1 VDEVK
6 VNELIT
12 KALEDTVWSAFSQ
25 AAIDR
30 VAKKNSTKVHFIP
43 VGVRV
48 FSGVVQ
54 SLNIRYGNF
63 IQALMA
69 KLVEQEK
76 SLTLHEL
83 SGKKVDFRVSG
94 NVNIE
99 VDTYMGIRKQGSESG
114 LNSDYQNF
122 RKKWES
128 SEKVEKLI
136 KAPNDV
142 DLLFT
147 DKNNQLVYVELKFND
162 DHDTGKHPDI
172 YRKVLK
178 TGLAIEQMVSKPV
191 LPCVYYFN
199 AGQRN
204 LVSYLP
210 AAQRFS
216 GSEFFEKFLTVDY
229 SLVSNRLKQLS
240 ETEAVK
246 ARFQALADSVLFD

>member
-1 VDEVK
+1 MDEAR
-6 VNELIT
+6 VNELI
-12 KALEDTVWSAFSQ
+12 KQALEDTVWSAFSQ
-25 AAIDR
+25 DAIDR

-54 SLNIRYGNF
+54 ALNIRYGNF
-63 IQALMA
+63 IQALMG
-69 KLVEQEK
+69 KLVEHEH

-83 SGKKVDFRVSG
+83 SGKKVDFHVSG

-99 VDTYMGIRKQGSESG
+99 VDSYMGVRKQGSESS

-122 RKKWES
+122 RKRWGSAAKA
-128 SEKVEKLI
+128 EKLL

-178 TGLAIEQMVSKPV
+178 TGLAIEQLLSKPV

-199 AGQRN
+199 PGQRK

-210 AAQRFS
+210 ESQRFS
-216 GSEFFEKFLTVDY
+216 GSEFFEKYLTVDY
-229 SLVSNRLKQLS
+229 SLVANRLMHLS
-240 ETEAVK
+240 ETDEVK
-246 ARFQALADSVLFD
+246 ARFQALADSVLLG

>member
-1 VDEVK
+1 MDEAK
-6 VNELIT
+6 VNELIRQ
-12 KALEDTVWSAFSQ
+12 ALEDTVWSAFSQ
-25 AAIDR
+25 DAIDR

-63 IQALMA
+63 IQALIGN
-69 KLVEQEK
+69 LVEQEN

-83 SGKKVDFRVSG
+83 SGKKFDFRVSG

-99 VDTYMGIRKQGSESG
+99 VDNYMAVRKQGSESS
-114 LNSDYQNF
+114 LNSDYQDF
-122 RKKWES
+122 RRKWES
-128 SEKVEKLI
+128 ADKVEKLI

-147 DKNNQLVYVELKFND
+147 DKNNQLTYVELKFND

-178 TGLAIEQMVSKPV
+178 TGLAIEQLVSKPV

-210 AAQRFS
+210 QAQRFS
-216 GSEFFEKFLTVDY
+216 GSEFFEKYLTVDY
-229 SLVSNRLKQLS
+229 SLVANRLKHLS
-240 ETEAVK
+240 ETIEVK
-246 ARFQALADSVLFD
+246 SRFQALAESVLFG

>member
-1 VDEVK
+1 MDEVK
-6 VNELIT
+6 VNELIK

-25 AAIDR
+25 VAIDR

-63 IQALMA
+63 IQSLMG
-69 KLVEQEK
+69 KLVEQEN

-99 VDTYMGIRKQGSESG
+99 VDSYMSVRKQGSESG
-114 LNSDYQNF
+114 LNSDYKDF
-122 RKKWES
+122 RKRWES
-128 SEKVEKLI
+128 SEKVEKLN

-178 TGLAIEQMVSKPV
+178 TGLAIEQFVSKPV

-204 LVSYLP
+204 LISYLP
-210 AAQRFS
+210 ASQRFS
-216 GSEFFEKFLTVDY
+216 GSEFFERYLTVDY
-229 SLVSNRLKQLS
+229 SLVSNRLKHLS
-240 ETEAVK
+240 ETDEVK

>member
-1 VDEVK
+1 MDEVK
-6 VNELIT
+6 VNELIE

-25 AAIDR
+25 SAIER

-63 IQALMA
+63 IQALMGN
-69 KLVEQEK
+69 LVKHE
-76 SLTLHEL
+76 STLALHEL

-94 NVNIE
+94 NVDIE
-99 VDTYMGIRKQGSESG
+99 VDKYMGIRKQGTDSG
-114 LNSDYQNF
+114 LDSDYQNF
-122 RKKWES
+122 RERWKS
-128 SEKVEKLI
+128 TNKVDKLN
-136 KAPNDV
+136 KAPNDI

-147 DKNNQLVYVELKFND
+147 DKDNQLVYVELKFND

-178 TGLAIEQMVSKPV
+178 TGLAIEQLVSKPV

-204 LVSYLP
+204 LTSYLP
-210 AAQRFS
+210 STQRFS
-216 GSEFFEKFLTVDY
+216 GADFFEKYLTVDY
-229 SLVSNRLKQLS
+229 SLVASRLKHLS
-240 ETEAVK
+240 ETDEVK
-246 ARFQALADSVLFD
+246 ARFQALAESVLFS

>member
-1 VDEVK
+1 MDEVK
-6 VNELIT
+6 VNELIK

-25 AAIDR
+25 VAIDR

-63 IQALMA
+63 IQSLMQN
-69 KLVEQEK
+69 LVEQEN

-99 VDTYMGIRKQGSESG
+99 VDSYMSVRKQGSESG

-122 RKKWES
+122 RERWES
-128 SEKVEKLI
+128 SDKVEKLN

-178 TGLAIEQMVSKPV
+178 TGLAIEQLVSKPV

-204 LVSYLP
+204 LIPYLP
-210 AAQRFS
+210 VSQRFS
-216 GSEFFEKFLTVDY
+216 GAEFFEKYLSVDY
-229 SLVSNRLKQLS
+229 SLVANRLKHLS
-240 ETEAVK
+240 ETDEVK
-246 ARFQALADSVLFD
+246 ARFQALAEAVLFN